1 MKISK
6 KQLQRIIREACALGD
21 HGQKDAGAAHAMDP
35 SGPMPGVPSPQDYD
49 AVRGFMQS
57 NPDLVDLGIGLV
69 MDMVG
74 VSCERSTAQAI
85 IDHLQGMLGASKEDD
100 VMFPEQE
107 QQMQEPV
114 VLKIG

>member
-1 MKISK
+1 MRISK
-6 KQLQRIIREACALGD
+6 KQLRRIIREACALDSQD
-21 HGQKDAGAAHAMDP
+21 HDMVTAHMSEP
-35 SGPMPGVPSPQDYD
+35 GPMPSVPSPQDYS

-85 IDHLQGMLGASKEDD
+85 IDHLQGMVGSGKKDD

-107 QQMQEPV
+107 KQMQEPV
-114 VLKIG
+114 ILKIG

>member
-1 MKISK
+1 MRISK
-6 KQLQRIIREACALGD
+6 KQLRRIIHEACALDSQDRDMGV
-21 HGQKDAGAAHAMDP
+21 ARMSEP
-35 SGPMPGVPSPQDYD
+35 GPMPGVPSPKDYS

-85 IDHLQGMLGASKEDD
+85 IDHLQGMVGSGKKDD

-107 QQMQEPV
+107 KQMQEPV
-114 VLKIG
+114 ILKIG

>member
-1 MKISK
+1 MKVSK
-6 KQLQRIIREACALGD
+6 KQLRKIIREACALDAQD
-21 HGQKDAGAAHAMDP
+21 HGMEAVHMSEPGQ
-35 SGPMPGVPSPQDYD
+35 MPGVPSPKDYT

-85 IDHLQGMLGASKEDD
+85 IDHLQGMLGAGKEDE

-114 VLKIG
+114 ILKIG